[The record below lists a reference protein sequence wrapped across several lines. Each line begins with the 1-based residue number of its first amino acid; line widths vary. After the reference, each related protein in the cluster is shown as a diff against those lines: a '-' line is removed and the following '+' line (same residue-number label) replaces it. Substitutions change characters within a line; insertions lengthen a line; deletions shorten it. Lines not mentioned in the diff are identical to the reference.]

1 MRLKIQN
8 IGMIEYADIKL
19 DGLTVIAGENDTG
32 KSTAGKVLYSIVK
45 SISKEYKVSLL
56 SLQNN
61 FNKYFDSDISQN
73 GSAYFQIDRD
83 DLLTLKIDIL
93 NNICSFNKEEV
104 ETSFFIPENRVSNV
118 LMIETPLVWNLVDL
132 LTKLPMIEDEM
143 NIELQ
148 YPHIMKDLHWNL
160 SFKSRENSLN
170 ISKTISKIINGE
182 FLKNNAGDFY
192 FQKDNKKI
200 KLINTAT
207 GIKYFGILQ
216 TLSDNNHL
224 YQGQILI
231 LDGPEVHL
239 HPKWQLELAK
249 VIVNL
254 SENGVIILVNSH
266 SPYIIEALEKFSKN
280 KDKNHFYLAENGKI
294 DKVNNSNSDT
304 LAKIFTKLS
313 EPFEEFDK
321 IDSLRL
327 QNG

>member
-8 IGMIEYADIKL
+8 IGMIKDADIKL
-19 DGLTVIAGENDTG
+19 NGLTVIAGENDTG

-45 SISKEYKVSLL
+45 SISKENKVSQH

-61 FNKYFDSDISQN
+61 FNKYFDADISQN
-73 GSAYFQIDRD
+73 GFAY
-83 DLLTLKIDIL
+83 LEKEKLNLKVNIV
-93 NNICSFNKEEV
+93 NNNCSINKEEV
-104 ETSFFIPENRVSNV
+104 ETLFFIAENRVSNV
-118 LMIETPLVWNLVDL
+118 VMIETPLVWNLVDL

-160 SFKSRENSLN
+160 SFKSRKSALN
-170 ISKTISKIINGE
+170 ISETISKIINGE
-182 FLKNNAGDFY
+182 FLKNNAGNFY
-192 FQKDNKKI
+192 FQKNDKKI

-231 LDGPEVHL
+231 LDEPEVHL

-249 VIVNL
+249 VIVTL
-254 SENGVIILVNSH
+254 SEYGVKILVNSH
-266 SPYIIEALEKFSKN
+266 SPYMIEALEKFSKN
-280 KDKNHFYLAENGKI
+280 KDKNNFYLAENGEIKKI
-294 DKVNNSNSDT
+294 NNSNSET

-313 EPFEEFDK
+313 EPFEIFEE
-321 IDSLRL
+321 ID
-327 QNG
+327 GTDF